1 MQLILSDESKLLSP
15 LEKQVARM
23 LAGGRDYREI
33 AAQLERSPKSV
44 DNAIQRIR
52 RKLKDFFN

>member
-1 MQLILSDESKLLSP
+1 
-15 LEKQVARM
+15 
-23 LAGGRDYREI
+23 DYREI